1 MKRWEVLLVIVLSAV
16 LVVGTLA
23 GWLPLNLVEVFGFVT
38 GGVCVWLT
46 VRQQIWSWPIG
57 LASNVFF
64 IGLFFNARLYADM
77 TLQFIY
83 IVLGVLGWYWWLR
96 GGEQRSRLRVSR
108 ASPATLVVLAALVA
122 AATWGLTLFL
132 RSVGDAAPFLDALTT
147 TLSLAAQYLLTRK
160 LIENWY
166 VWITADIIYIWLYA
180 DRGLPLTAV
189 LYALFLGL
197 CLLGLREWR
206 RSVIGALTPPHPPQR
221 VPGVGTPLPTLG
233 EGKVTL

>member
-1 MKRWEVLLVIVLSAV
+1 MKRLEVTLVSTVSMLLVA
-16 LVVGTLA
+16 GTLLE
-23 GWLPLNLVEVFGFVT
+23 WLPLNLTEVFGFIT

-46 VRQQIWSWPIG
+46 VRQQIWSWPVG
-57 LASNVFF
+57 LANNVFF
-64 IGLFFNARLYADM
+64 IALFFNARLFADM
-77 TLQFIY
+77 ALQFVY
-83 IVLGVLGWYWWLR
+83 IVLGILGWYWWLR
-96 GGEQRSRLRVSR
+96 GGERRSRLHVSH
-108 ASPATLVVLAALVA
+108 ASPATLASLAVLVA

-166 VWITADIIYIWLYA
+166 VWIVADIIYIGLYA
-180 DRGLPLTAV
+180 HRDLPLTAA

-206 RSVIGALTPPHPPQR
+206 RSMVAGPPAVAAAPALPA
-221 VPGVGTPLPTLG
+221 LG
-233 EGKVTL
+233 EGRRAIS